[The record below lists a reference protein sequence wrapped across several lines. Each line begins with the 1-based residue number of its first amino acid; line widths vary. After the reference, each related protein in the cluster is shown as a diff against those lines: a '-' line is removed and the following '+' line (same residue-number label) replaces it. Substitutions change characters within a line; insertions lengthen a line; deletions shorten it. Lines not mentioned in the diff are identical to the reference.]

1 MISVFL
7 VVLIFASPHADVPET
22 VVRVPLPGATIAQC
36 AALASQVDAM
46 TSTPGKPYRT
56 ECEYPEAAGQAI

>member
-1 MISVFL
+1 MTDLFL
-7 VVLIFASPHADVPET
+7 VVLIYASPGVDTPQT

-36 AALASQVDAM
+36 AALASQVEAM

-56 ECEYPEAAGQAI
+56 ECEYPETVGKAI